1 MKNEPL
7 LLYLLLIMM
16 TLFGSLGS
24 VFFKGFT
31 SKKRYSLLLIGFAS
45 YGIGAL
51 LNIYLLK
58 KLPYTLVMPAN
69 ALTFLWALLFA
80 KIFFKETI
88 DIIKISGLVFIISG
102 LLLLLW

>member
-1 MKNEPL
+1 MKNDPL
-7 LLYLLLIMM
+7 LYTLLLVM

-24 VFFKGFT
+24 VFFKGYT
-31 SKKRYSLLLIGFAS
+31 SKKKIPLLLTGFAS

-58 KLPYTLVMPAN
+58 ELPYTIVMPAN

-80 KIFFKETI
+80 KVIFKESI
-88 DIIKISGLVFIISG
+88 GIIKITGVFFIMSG
-102 LLLLLW
+102 LLLLIW

>member
-7 LLYLLLIMM
+7 LYMLLLAM

-24 VFFKGFT
+24 VFFKGYT
-31 SKKRYSLLLIGFAS
+31 SKKQLLLLFFGFAS

-58 KLPYTLVMPAN
+58 ELPYTIVMPAN

-80 KIFFKETI
+80 KVIFKESI
-88 DIIKISGLVFIISG
+88 GIIKIAGIVFIISG
-102 LLLLLW
+102 LLLLIS

>member
-7 LLYLLLIMM
+7 LYVLLLVM

-31 SKKRYSLLLIGFAS
+31 SRKRYSLMFFGFAS

-51 LNIYLLK
+51 LNIYLLG
-58 KLPYTLVMPAN
+58 KLQYTLVMPAN

-80 KIFFKETI
+80 KVFFKETI
-88 DIIKISGLVFIISG
+88 SILKIAGVVFIISG